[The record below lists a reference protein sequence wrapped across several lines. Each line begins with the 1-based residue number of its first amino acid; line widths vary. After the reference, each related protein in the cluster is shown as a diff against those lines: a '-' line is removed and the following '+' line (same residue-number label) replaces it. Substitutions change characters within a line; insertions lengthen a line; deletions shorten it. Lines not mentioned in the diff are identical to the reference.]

1 MRIIDTHK
9 GRFGVAPICRVL
21 SEHGLKIA
29 PSTYYD
35 AKDKPASKCAL
46 RDEQLKAPQP
56 TAHRP
61 RRRFPRMSEDFS
73 PGCQASVEIR
83 SARTAK

>member
-1 MRIIDTHK
+1 MRFIDAHK

-35 AKDKPASKCAL
+35 AKSRPRSKRAL
-46 RDEQLKAPQP
+46 RDEELRLEIARVPPVELEQAHYRQ
-56 TAHRP
+56 HRP
-61 RRRFPRMSEDFS
+61 
-73 PGCQASVEIR
+73 
-83 SARTAK
+83 SA